1 GCAATTGRRARR
13 AFGLRSGRVVAELA
27 VPRLSLLP
35 GCYVISVGMLD
46 AQGLGPLDVQHRAYP
61 FSVASDERDLG
72 VVHLER
78 AWRHESYAS
87 VSAGAPAAGGLE

>member
-1 GCAATTGRRARR
+1 MDRRDFGVLEGGGVVDL
-13 AFGLRSGRVVAELA
+13 AF
-27 VPRLSLLP
+27 PRLALLP
-35 GCYVISVGMLD
+35 GCYVISVGILD

-61 FSVASDERDLG
+61 FSVASEERDLG

-87 VSAGAPAAGGLE
+87 VAAGASAAGGLE

>member
-1 GCAATTGRRARR
+1 
-13 AFGLRSGRVVAELA
+13 
-27 VPRLSLLP
+27 
-35 GCYVISVGMLD
+35 
-46 AQGLGPLDVQHRAYP
+46 VQHRAYP

-87 VSAGAPAAGGLE
+87 VSAGASAGGGLE